1 MRSIA
6 LGLLM
11 DYESMG
17 KYVNLSLSSHITDSL
32 SREERGF
39 LTALLYTT
47 VERKITYDYYIAS
60 LSGRSTEKIT
70 SRALN
75 ILRLG
80 LCQILDMDKIP
91 DFAAVNETVKLAKNQ
106 GERSFVNGI
115 LRAVVRSKD
124 RLPLPDRA
132 KNEARY
138 LSVLYSFPL
147 ATVKRFISYFGNEET
162 VKLLSAFN
170 SQSYTDL
177 TVNTRK
183 TTPSDLLSELQDN
196 GINAALCEH
205 SSISIRVNGGF
216 DPRYVPSF
224 IDGRFFVQDSACA
237 VSVLAA
243 GIKENDTVVDVCAC
257 PGGKTFLAAILAG
270 DGGRVYSF
278 DIHDSKLSL
287 VTDGAHRLGLD
298 NVKVKA
304 RDAATVN
311 EDMTATADVVICDVP
326 CSGLG
331 VLGKKPDIRYK
342 ALEEVENLPD
352 LQYEILSASAEYLKP
367 GGTLI
372 YSTCTLEKNE
382 NEGVV
387 DRFLSENTD
396 FISVDFNVSDLKSDG
411 GKLTLYPHVHNTDGF
426 FISKIMKVKA

>member
-17 KYVNLSLSSHITDSL
+17 KYVNLSLSSHVADSL

-91 DFAAVNETVKLAKNQ
+91 DFAAVNETVKLAKNP

-124 RLPLPDRA
+124 ALPLPDRA

-138 LSVLYSFPL
+138 LSVVYSFPL
-147 ATVKRFISYFGNEET
+147 ATVKRFISYFGKEET

-170 SQSYTDL
+170 SHSYTDL

-183 TTPSDLLSELQDN
+183 ISPESLLSELLDS
-196 GINAALCEH
+196 GINAAMCEH
-205 SSISIRVNGGF
+205 SDMSIRVHGGF
-216 DPRYVPSF
+216 DPRSVPSF
-224 IDGRFFVQDSACA
+224 VDGSFFVQDSACA

-243 GIKENDTVVDVCAC
+243 GIKENDTVIDVCAC

-270 DGGRVYSF
+270 EGGRVYSF

-287 VTDGAHRLGLD
+287 ITDGARRLGLD
-298 NVKVKA
+298 NVTVGV
-304 RDAATVN
+304 RDAAVIN
-311 EDMTATADVVICDVP
+311 EDMVGTADVVICDVP

-342 ALEEVENLPD
+342 ALEEVESLPD
-352 LQYEILSASAEYLKP
+352 LQYEILSASAKYLKP

-372 YSTCTLEKNE
+372 YSTCTLERNE

-387 DRFLSENTD
+387 DRFLCENSD
-396 FISVDFNVSDLKSDG
+396 FLPLDFKVSDLTSENG
-411 GKLTLYPHVHNTDGF
+411 RLTLYPHVHNTDGF